1 MPLQARRVL
10 RQFRYAMYFDG
21 VDDYVEVPYSPSY
34 KVLGSGTWIVWVYL
48 PSLKTGGGSDVF
60 RDGGYPYR
68 RAEITLDYTNR
79 RFIVGFENAWIY
91 LPNGSLNNYVSKWF
105 MATYRRITES
115 GVHSLIINNFETSWS
130 ATFTTG
136 TLAPDS
142 TYGLTIACTHPQIYT
157 LMYMSIMMI
166 YSRALS
172 DSEIQFNYQ
181 NPDKPIR
188 NGLVLWLQADP
199 QYVKDIDGDGIP
211 EWIDLSGYNNHGKI
225 YGAQLVQ
232 LIKTPSRVLKP
243 VRILKPLR

>member
-1 MPLQARRVL
+1 MLLQARRVL

-130 ATFTTG
+130 ATFTAG

-142 TYGLTIACTHPQIYT
+142 TSGLTIVYAYP

-172 DSEIQFNYQ
+172 DSEIQWNYQ
-181 NPDKPIR
+181 YPDNPVRD
-188 NGLVLWLQADP
+188 GLVLWLQAHPD
-199 QYVKDIDGDGIP
+199 YIKDIDGDGRL
-211 EWIDLSGYNNHGKI
+211 EWIDLSGFNNHGKI

-232 LIKTPSRVLKP
+232 LIRAPARVLASGKVLGS
-243 VRILKPLR
+243 VR